1 VPRRTPWFDLETD
14 AGDADLTI
22 VGVPFDGSVSL
33 RAGAADAPARM
44 RQLSTTS
51 DPVDR
56 RGRVVRAR
64 VRDLGDVAPGGGD
77 RARLF
82 AEVRRRVAALPG
94 EPFVVGLGGDNS
106 VSIPLLQ
113 AFADRHGADVGVIW
127 FDAHPDL
134 FERYDGD
141 PDSHACAL
149 RRAID
154 LAGLSPDRVVLLGT
168 RSYARLEVEYLAAHG
183 IEPITAADWRAA
195 GNAAVVARTR
205 ARLERCRAVYWAVDI
220 DGFDAGIA
228 PGTGYPMPAGVA
240 AEDFFQVAEG
250 LFAALPIRAMD
261 ITEIAPKLDVNDI
274 TTFLGI
280 QIVLET
286 AALLDRTRR
295 PHSSGTGRAA
305 NS

>member
-1 VPRRTPWFDLETD
+1 VPRRTSWFDLEVTD
-14 AGDADLTI
+14 DGDADLTI

-64 VRDLGDVAPGGGD
+64 VRDLGDVAAGGAD

-94 EPFVVGLGGDNS
+94 EPFVLGLGGDNS

-113 AFADRHGADVGVIW
+113 AFADRHGADAGVIW

-154 LAGLSPDRVVLLGT
+154 LAGLSPGRVVLLGT

-205 ARLERCRAVYWAVDI
+205 ARLECCRAVYWAVDI

-261 ITEIAPKLDVNDI
+261 ITEIAPRLDVNDI

-286 AALLDRTRR
+286 AALLDRARR
-295 PHSSGTGRAA
+295 HHPSGA
-305 NS
+305 